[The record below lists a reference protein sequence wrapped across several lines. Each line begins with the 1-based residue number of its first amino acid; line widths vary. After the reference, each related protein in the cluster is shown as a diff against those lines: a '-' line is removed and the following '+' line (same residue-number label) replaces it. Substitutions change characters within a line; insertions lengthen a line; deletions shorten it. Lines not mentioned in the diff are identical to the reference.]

1 MLDAFDC
8 AIHAWSAARPENA
21 HSVFDL
27 VDRCGRMADASTNIT
42 VYNVEAADPYDFR
55 LEVRQHNVDM
65 RSDWTR
71 LGEYADTS
79 YVLSSL
85 VPAYLDAREGRAPAM
100 DTVRSRIQDVFAI
113 YDRLLLPCG
122 GTGKRAGYLLSF
134 TQTRLVI
141 PLASKFQPLSGED
154 ARILSLLAQGH
165 SRQAIATRLRL
176 SHNIVDVI
184 LDRLSERFGAATET
198 QLVAMAVAQECVR
211 DV

>member
-8 AIHAWSAARPENA
+8 AIHAWSASRPDNS

-27 VDRCGRMADASTNIT
+27 VDRCGRIADASTNIT

-55 LEVRQHNVDM
+55 LEVRQHTVDM
-65 RSDWTR
+65 RADWTR

-85 VPAYLDAREGRAPAM
+85 VPAYLDAREGRAPSM
-100 DTVRSRIQDVFAI
+100 DAVPSRIQDVFAV

-134 TQTRLVI
+134 IRTRLVI
-141 PLASKFQPLSGED
+141 PLAPEIQPLSGED
-154 ARILSLLAQGH
+154 ATVLSLVAQGF
-165 SRQAIATRLRL
+165 SRQAISTHDL
-176 SHNIVDVI
+176 SPGISSRI
-184 LDRLSERFGAATET
+184 W
-198 QLVAMAVAQECVR
+198 
-211 DV
+211 